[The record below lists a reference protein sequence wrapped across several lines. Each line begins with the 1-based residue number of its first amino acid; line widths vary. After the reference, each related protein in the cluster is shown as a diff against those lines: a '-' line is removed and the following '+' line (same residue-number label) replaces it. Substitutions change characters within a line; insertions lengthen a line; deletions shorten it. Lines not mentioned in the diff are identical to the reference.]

1 MKKLLITLPCFN
13 EEQVLEKNVNTIF
26 NYAQKGLSDY
36 DWSILVIDNASSDKT
51 FEIAKKLNQQN
62 PKILI
67 AQYLKKGRGAAL
79 KNVWQ
84 ANNCYDIYSY
94 MDIDLATDLNHFTDL
109 ISKLDE
115 GYNIAVGSRYVP
127 GAKAQRSF
135 RRKFM
140 SKVYNLLL
148 KLFLK
153 VDFKDAQCGFK
164 AFDKKSIIN
173 ILPKTFDSGW
183 FWDTEFMIL
192 AERSGYKI
200 IEIPVVWKEVRDE
213 IRESK
218 VSPLAEAF
226 KQLRNIRLMRARL
239 KDNLE

>member
-13 EEQVLEKNVNTIF
+13 EEQVLEKNIKTILD
-26 NYAQKGLSDY
+26 YAQKELNDY
-36 DWSILVIDNASSDKT
+36 DWTILVIDNASSDKT

-67 AQYLKKGRGAAL
+67 TQYLQKGRGAAL
-79 KNVWQ
+79 KNMWQ
-84 ANNCYDIYSY
+84 ANSGYDIYSY
-94 MDIDLATDLNHFTDL
+94 MDIDLATDISHFSDL
-109 ISKLDE
+109 IRKID
-115 GYNIAVGSRYVP
+115 GYNITVGSRYVS
-127 GAKAQRSF
+127 GANAQRSF
-135 RRKFM
+135 KRKFM

-200 IEIPVVWKEVRDE
+200 IEIPVAWREVRDE

-226 KQLRNIRLMRARL
+226 KQLKNIRTMKTRL
-239 KDNLE
+239 KKVFK

>member
-1 MKKLLITLPCFN
+1 MKRLLITLPCFN
-13 EEQVLEKNVNTIF
+13 EEQVLEKNVGTIF
-26 NYAQKGLSDY
+26 NYAQKELGDY
-36 DWSILVIDNASSDKT
+36 DWTILIIDNASMDKT

-67 AQYLKKGRGAAL
+67 VQYIKKGRGAAL
-79 KNVWQ
+79 KNIWQ
-84 ANNCYDIYSY
+84 THSGYDIYSY
-94 MDIDLATDLNHFTDL
+94 MDIDLATDLSHFSDL
-109 ISKLDE
+109 IRKLDG
-115 GYNIAVGSRYVP
+115 GYNIAVGSRYVS
-127 GAKAQRSF
+127 GANAQRSF

-164 AFDKKSIIN
+164 AFDSKSIIN
-173 ILPKTFDSGW
+173 ILPQTFDSGW

-192 AERSGYKI
+192 AERGGYKI
-200 IEIPVVWKEVRDE
+200 IEIPVAWKEVRDE

-218 VSPLAEAF
+218 VSPFAEAF
-226 KQLRNIRLMRARL
+226 KQLKNIRLMRARL
-239 KDNLE
+239 KDHLK

>member
-13 EEQVLEKNVNTIF
+13 EEQVLEKNIKTIF
-26 NYAQKGLSDY
+26 DYAQKELNDY
-36 DWSILVIDNASSDKT
+36 DWTILVIDNASSDKT

-62 PKILI
+62 PKIII
-67 AQYLKKGRGAAL
+67 AQYLHKGRGAAL
-79 KNVWQ
+79 KNIWQ
-84 ANNCYDIYSY
+84 ANSGYDIYSY
-94 MDIDLATDLNHFTDL
+94 MDIDLATDLRHFSDL
-109 ISKLDE
+109 IRKVDS

-127 GAKAQRSF
+127 GANAQRSF
-135 RRKFM
+135 KRKFM

-200 IEIPVVWKEVRDE
+200 IEIPVAWREVRDE

-226 KQLRNIRLMRARL
+226 KQLKNIRMMRARL
-239 KDNLE
+239 KDGFK

>member
-1 MKKLLITLPCFN
+1 MPCFN

-26 NYAQKGLSDY
+26 NYAQKELSDY

-79 KNVWQ
+79 KNTWL
-84 ANNCYDIYSY
+84 ANGGYDLYSY
-94 MDIDLATDLNHFTDL
+94 MDIDLATDLNHFSDL
-109 ISKLDE
+109 IRKVDIG

-127 GAKAQRSF
+127 GANAQRSF
-135 RRKFM
+135 KRKFM

-153 VDFKDAQCGFK
+153 VDFKDAQCCFK
-164 AFDKKSIIN
+164 AFDSKSIIN
-173 ILPKTFDSGW
+173 ILPRTFDSGW

-192 AERSGYKI
+192 AERGGYQI
-200 IEIPVVWKEVRDE
+200 IEIPVAWREVRDE

-226 KQLRNIRLMRARL
+226 KQVGNIYDLRKRLS
-239 KDNLE
+239 KQKSS

>member
-26 NYAQKGLSDY
+26 SYAQKELSGY
-36 DWSILVIDNASSDKT
+36 DWTILIIDNASDDKT

-67 AQYLKKGRGAAL
+67 EKYLKKGRGAAL
-79 KNVWQ
+79 KNIWQ
-84 ANNCYDIYSY
+84 THGGYDIYSY
-94 MDIDLATDLNHFTDL
+94 MDIDLATDLNHFSDL
-109 ISKLDE
+109 VRKLDD

-135 RRKFM
+135 KRKFM

-164 AFDKKSIIN
+164 AFDSKSITN

-192 AERSGYKI
+192 AERGGYKI
-200 IEIPVVWKEVRDE
+200 IEIPVAWREVRDE

-226 KQLRNIRLMRARL
+226 KQLKNIRLMRARL
-239 KDNLE
+239 KNGFK